1 MSKKRG
7 SDEPAGPLTKEAVL
21 AAIAKHGRSLAKRDL
36 ARVLDVKG
44 EDRRTLRL
52 ILEELEEDG
61 KLARAGRRTFAS
73 ADAPPES
80 GIIEITGVDDDG
92 DLAAQCTGDNG
103 LFGPMIRVSMRDAA
117 GRGGPA
123 LGIGDRALARISKD
137 ENGWNARIVRQV
149 ESGPP
154 RILGIYRAGP
164 HGGMVE
170 PSDRRARGP
179 FHVSPRDAGQ
189 AKDGDLVISA
199 AADRRR
205 ASGPPRVTIIETIGR
220 ADDPRAASILAMH
233 AHRIPVGFSEA
244 ELAQAR
250 AAKPVPLG
258 KRTDLRDIP
267 LVTIDPDDARD
278 HDDAVF
284 AAPDDDPKNA
294 GGWKVLV
301 AIADVALY
309 VTPDSPLD
317 KGALKRGV
325 SVYFPDRVSPM
336 LPEELSADLCS
347 LREGED
353 RACLAVEMVF
363 DAHGDKRRHTFM
375 RGMMRSAAK
384 LEYTQAQRAIDG
396 EPDEKTA
403 PLLDTVL
410 KPLWA
415 AYAATA
421 KARDIRNPLDLD
433 APEFKVRFGPDGKV
447 ASIHRRERVEAHRL
461 IEEFMIQANV
471 CAAETLEAKKSPL
484 IYRIHDTPSQEKIA
498 ALTDFLPTINMKWT
512 KGEAPKPHR
521 FNKLIAQA
529 QGSGNEA
536 LVNEMVLR
544 SQAQAIYSD
553 QNIGHFGLNLDRYA
567 HFTSPIRRY
576 ADVIVHRGLIRALGL
591 GDDGLTDSQMAKL
604 DAIAEIITTCERR
617 AVAAE
622 REANDRYVAAFLAD
636 KVGAKFQGRIT
647 GVTRAGLFIRLT
659 DIGADGLAPISM
671 LGDERFAHDAAH
683 QRLIGEQ
690 SGDRFVLG
698 MTVEVRLV
706 EATPV
711 SGGLLFE
718 ILTKPQAGSPKDARN
733 IRPVARDARA
743 RPGGRDFGSRNSG
756 STRPPTKKSVGK
768 KKRRK

>member
-1 MSKKRG
+1 VSKAKG
-7 SDEPAGPLTKEAVL
+7 PSEESGPLTKDSVL

-44 EDRRTLRL
+44 EDRRILRQ
-52 ILEELEEDG
+52 ILEELEEEG

-80 GIIEITGVDDDG
+80 GVIEITGVDDHG
-92 DLAAQCTGDNG
+92 DLAAQALGDSG
-103 LFGPMIRVSMRDAA
+103 LFGPQITVPIREAA
-117 GRGGPA
+117 GKGGPA
-123 LGIGDRALARISKD
+123 MGIGDRALARITQT
-137 ENGWNARIVRQV
+137 ENGWVAKIIRPV

-154 RILGIYRAGP
+154 RILGVYRAGP

-170 PSDRRARGP
+170 PADRRARGP
-179 FHVSPRDAGQ
+179 FHVSPRDVGK
-189 AKDGDLVISA
+189 AKDGDLIVGA
-199 AADRRR
+199 AMERRGG
-205 ASGPPRVTIIETIGR
+205 SGPPRVSIVEVIGR
-220 ADDPRAASILAMH
+220 SDDPRAASILAMH
-233 AHRIPVGFSEA
+233 NHRVPVGFTDA
-244 ELAQAR
+244 EIEQAK
-250 AAKPVPLG
+250 AAKPVALG

-278 HDDAVF
+278 HDDAVY
-284 AAPDDDPKNA
+284 AQPDDDPKNK

-309 VTPDSPLD
+309 VTPGSPLD
-317 KGALKRGV
+317 RGALKRGV
-325 SVYFPDRVSPM
+325 SVYFPDRVAPM

-353 RACLAVEMVF
+353 RACLAVEMIF
-363 DAHGDKRRHTFM
+363 NAQGAKLRHKFV

-384 LEYTQAQRAIDG
+384 LEYGQAQRAVDG

-403 PLLDTVL
+403 PLVDDVL

-415 AYAATA
+415 AYETVA
-421 KARDIRNPLDLD
+421 KARDIREPLDLD

-447 ASIHRRERVEAHRL
+447 ASIHRRERLEAHRL

-484 IYRIHDTPSQEKIA
+484 IYRIHDTPSDTKLA
-498 ALTDFLPTINMKWT
+498 ALSEFLPTIGMKWS
-512 KGEAPKPHR
+512 KGEAPRTDR
-521 FNKLIAQA
+521 FNRLIKLAE
-529 QGSGNEA
+529 GSGNET

-544 SQAQAIYSD
+544 SQAQAIYSN

-576 ADVIVHRGLIRALGL
+576 ADVIVHRGLIRALDL
-591 GDDGLTDSQMAKL
+591 GDDGLTDDEMTKL
-604 DAIAEIITTCERR
+604 DAVAEIITTCERR

-622 REANDRYVAAFLAD
+622 REANDRYIASFLAD
-636 KVGAKFQGRIT
+636 KVGATFQGRIT
-647 GVTRAGLFIRLT
+647 GVTRAGLFIRLLET
-659 DIGADGLAPISM
+659 GADGLAPVSR
-671 LGDERFAHDAAH
+671 LGAERFVHDAAA

-690 SGDRFVLG
+690 TGVRYVLG
-698 MTVEVRLV
+698 MPVEVRLV

-711 SGGLLFE
+711 SGGLLFDV
-718 ILTKPQAGSPKDARN
+718 LTEGQPGSTKDARM
-733 IRPVARDARA
+733 ARSSLRDDFKP
-743 RPGGRDFGSRNSG
+743 RPGRYGPPKGGKGKSG
-756 STRPPTKKSVGK
+756 GKPKAGKS
-768 KKRRK
+768 KKRR